1 MDLTKI
7 EEFKEFIHTSD
18 CRTKEKIIKLC
29 KSCDEQYLK
38 ITYPNNFKTIYIYVE
53 TITFVNLAS
62 ILIYGPVV
70 TFVNIDNDE
79 LRFTYDLHG
88 VVTVLFSEHPSISIL
103 SKRDFINQVNQI
115 KNSYINF

>member
-1 MDLTKI
+1 ML
-7 EEFKEFIHTSD
+7 FYYSNW
-18 CRTKEKIIKLC
+18 
-29 KSCDEQYLK
+29 SCDEQYLK

-79 LRFTYDLHG
+79 LRFTYNLHG
-88 VVTVLFSEHPSISIL
+88 IVIVLFSEHPSISIL
-103 SKRDFINQVNQI
+103 SKKDFINQVNQI

>member
-7 EEFKEFIHTSD
+7 EEFKEFIHTSG

-62 ILIYGPVV
+62 I
-70 TFVNIDNDE
+70 
-79 LRFTYDLHG
+79 
-88 VVTVLFSEHPSISIL
+88 
-103 SKRDFINQVNQI
+103 
-115 KNSYINF
+115 